1 MKKFNRYF
9 SILMCLCLLGTSTL
23 GDTAMALA
31 EETVVDTASGNET
44 GGNEAVPDHSDAE
57 SELELD
63 VGEVELTP
71 APQEIESVAARSVD
85 YNAPASASPE
95 FEFGY
100 AKLLSDAALF
110 AESGADA
117 AVSARLKKDGI
128 VLVTERVTGSEDR
141 LHVVFDCEGSICEG
155 WMDAY
160 ALRPMAEDEI
170 DAFQNGIT
178 EAVCYQD
185 NVEYPLMQLTF
196 LPVDD
201 TAEKPAEPTEGPE
214 ETDSELDTVEDE
226 NSAANETDDNDAADA
241 DIEAD
246 ENGASVEEGASDEGS
261 TSDKEGASDE
271 DGTIDED
278 ELTAGDDSLDPV
290 DNAAQDP
297 VASSPATPENGDN
310 GQSSVVAM
318 ELFNDEIEL
327 PLGETAPIEVV
338 FSDGVSREVSYGIQ
352 NSGVVSVD
360 ENGMMTAIAA
370 GETSVTVMCREI
382 AASAVLYVTV
392 YDPDMAAAY
401 TLMTMELDSEEF
413 TVKLDNDSLNVGQMA
428 QVTVDV
434 SSGSID
440 YASSDETVAAVDTT
454 GKVTAVGKGRCT
466 ITVTVDGTVES
477 VDLTVYDEPDT
488 LELVIESAKLV
499 VGGQTEADVVFPE
512 YTRTSIEYS
521 SSDPSVATV
530 DEDGVVTAVAI
541 GTCEIIATG
550 ENSVV
555 DSLEIEV
562 IKPDTVLNEKK
573 LVLDVGNSFK
583 LTYSS
588 DNPENVS
595 RDISFVSADPE
606 IVEIDPTSG
615 VMVAISE
622 GATGVKLMVDGV
634 EMSTCAVTVCAAEQ
648 TPADMKVESDAILI
662 LSGRSIKLP
671 VVFLDENGN
680 VLASEYVYR
689 LQSSDARIVTV
700 TAAGEVVAKGYGWTT
715 VTVTTDNG
723 LSATCQVGV
732 VGPVTKTEL
741 LANGAAIGST
751 GLQIGEGMTQKVDA
765 KLYYSASGYN
775 MYGASDYLG
784 LGEFSVGDAGIAT
797 VDRAGN
803 VKGLKKGETTL
814 TFRPYSGNSLTV
826 KVQVVGEP
834 TAVYL
839 NKTSTQLGV
848 GMTETLTVSFPA
860 NEYGSVTFSSS
871 DKSVAT
877 IDSTGTVTAVA
888 TGKVL
893 IKAEAYNGKYTTC
906 ELTVIDAPDQIAL
919 STTRMNV
926 PVGKKFSLSPVVSNE
941 NGECMAELRYASSRS
956 NIASVDANGQI
967 TAIAAGTAIIRIMT
981 QNDLYVDCTVV
992 VQPAATSVVLSTTT
1006 CSLGVGQTAKIM
1018 AKVNTASGS
1027 FIFSEGDYEYA
1038 CFESNDSSIVTIDPV
1053 TGVVTAV
1060 AQGIAYVRLVTT
1072 NGKYALCKVEVGPG
1086 AEWLMFDEIVCTLGV
1101 GQSKLLTCDKSA
1113 GSITTRTYT
1122 SSNPSVL
1129 SVDGND
1135 ATCTIKALSV
1145 GEAIVTATSSN
1156 GKTTTCTVTVKAE
1169 PEKVEF
1175 AESSITIGINEK
1187 VLLPQVTVSSSKG
1200 ECMQNVTYTASNTNV
1215 VVSSTGY
1222 VTGIKDGSTTI
1233 TATAYNGK
1241 SATITVRVLPQPSSI
1256 SLTAEKSKIA
1266 VGDTLPLKVT
1276 LDAPGTYTFSADKEG
1291 IVKISN
1297 GAATALAV
1305 GTVTITATTYN
1316 GLSDSITLEVLP
1328 VPANITLNIAET
1340 SLGVGMTQKL
1350 NASIPTGSLGTWSFK
1365 SSNPSVAAVD
1375 ATGVVTAKAT
1385 GTAEISVFVD
1395 GHENIFDTCQLTVLP
1410 MPSKISLSATTMAI
1424 KTGATAQLTATMTG
1438 ANGETCYGKPVF
1450 TSSNNAVATVDNGR
1464 ITAVGQGT
1472 AVITVA
1478 ADADSTIKATCTVS
1492 VSDANVRFNESE
1504 LTLGVGEV
1512 YALSLVIPEK
1522 QSDYSIVSSNAA
1534 VATVTEDGK
1543 ITAVSQGTATI
1554 TAING
1559 GDRAE
1564 CKVTV
1569 AARPTSVQLSDSTK
1583 QLIVGDSFQLSAS
1596 LLPEGSASVLT
1607 YVSGNTSVATV
1618 TADGLVTAVGY
1629 GTTEIKVLTYDA
1641 AVYAICTV
1649 KAVYEPEMIRFGEL
1663 NDLVIAV
1670 GDSYPLE
1677 APVMYSSKGEC
1688 DSTYTLSIS
1697 NSSCV
1702 SISLTDGRY
1711 VIKALQ
1717 EGTATLRIKT
1727 ANGLSASLDVTVTA
1741 APKSIRFAD
1750 ATIRL
1755 GVGEHYVPTLL
1766 GDNEAMVSCTLTSG
1780 NTGVIRIENGE
1791 MYAVATGS
1799 ATVTATSVI
1808 NSALKA
1814 TITVEVV
1821 NAPADMRFDRSA
1833 CTLGVG
1839 ESIILETSFAPGTA
1853 AMDVTFTSDNESVV
1867 QVDRRGYVRAV
1878 GTGTAKVK
1886 GTAYNGSSA
1895 ECVFTVKKTPTA
1907 MTISPANITACVKD
1921 SVQLTAR
1928 FGAADEYANVMF
1940 ESSNPAVVEVSDSGL
1955 LSFKQVGEAVI
1966 FAETFNG
1973 LSAEVAVTVCETPS
1987 SVGFEF
1993 DSAVILK
2000 GDSAKLEVVFD
2011 KGAGY
2016 YTLTSSNPAAVKI
2029 ADDGSIEA
2037 LALGKSTIALTMPGL
2052 NLSAKC
2058 TVEVVD
2064 KLDGVVVIAQNDSI
2078 GIDEQT
2084 QLSYTLFPSNAI
2096 GTGLVHFE
2104 SANPDMATV
2113 DSATGI
2119 VTGVAYGTAK
2129 LRAIA
2134 GDGTSG
2140 ECEINVK
2147 GGKRRMMVAYYFGEA
2162 SDGGAY
2168 LPFAYNNGTSM
2179 VDAFSAAEV
2188 EGQTYDI
2195 AGPLSN
2201 ASKSIL
2207 FATMDA
2213 HFADATDDDVSV
2225 IYLLAHGAY
2234 GSEYFFALHDGTIIT
2249 GRELMDHLE
2258 KIKGKVI
2265 MIMDSCYSGGL
2276 IQDCRA
2282 RAEAEG
2288 GRICFLTSSHHTTN
2302 SCYWDVPNKLQSIDF
2317 FTFGLLR
2324 SIGYNEWDGW
2334 EYSHG
2339 FHTTTPESDVNGD
2352 GVVTVQEAF
2361 DYAKRITVW
2370 YVTNLSGYRAFRG
2383 NAAQVPNSY
2392 ISAEMQ
2398 DVALF
2403 SR

>member
-1 MKKFNRYF
+1 M
-9 SILMCLCLLGTSTL
+9 
-23 GDTAMALA
+23 
-31 EETVVDTASGNET
+31 
-44 GGNEAVPDHSDAE
+44 
-57 SELELD
+57 
-63 VGEVELTP
+63 
-71 APQEIESVAARSVD
+71 
-85 YNAPASASPE
+85 
-95 FEFGY
+95 
-100 AKLLSDAALF
+100 
-110 AESGADA
+110 
-117 AVSARLKKDGI
+117 
-128 VLVTERVTGSEDR
+128 
-141 LHVVFDCEGSICEG
+141 
-155 WMDAY
+155 
-160 ALRPMAEDEI
+160 
-170 DAFQNGIT
+170 
-178 EAVCYQD
+178 
-185 NVEYPLMQLTF
+185 
-196 LPVDD
+196 
-201 TAEKPAEPTEGPE
+201 
-214 ETDSELDTVEDE
+214 
-226 NSAANETDDNDAADA
+226 
-241 DIEAD
+241 
-246 ENGASVEEGASDEGS
+246 
-261 TSDKEGASDE
+261 
-271 DGTIDED
+271 
-278 ELTAGDDSLDPV
+278 
-290 DNAAQDP
+290 
-297 VASSPATPENGDN
+297 
-310 GQSSVVAM
+310 
-318 ELFNDEIEL
+318 
-327 PLGETAPIEVV
+327 
-338 FSDGVSREVSYGIQ
+338 
-352 NSGVVSVD
+352 
-360 ENGMMTAIAA
+360 
-370 GETSVTVMCREI
+370 
-382 AASAVLYVTV
+382 
-392 YDPDMAAAY
+392 
-401 TLMTMELDSEEF
+401 
-413 TVKLDNDSLNVGQMA
+413 
-428 QVTVDV
+428 
-434 SSGSID
+434 
-440 YASSDETVAAVDTT
+440 
-454 GKVTAVGKGRCT
+454 
-466 ITVTVDGTVES
+466 
-477 VDLTVYDEPDT
+477 
-488 LELVIESAKLV
+488 
-499 VGGQTEADVVFPE
+499 
-512 YTRTSIEYS
+512 
-521 SSDPSVATV
+521 
-530 DEDGVVTAVAI
+530 
-541 GTCEIIATG
+541 
-550 ENSVV
+550 
-555 DSLEIEV
+555 
-562 IKPDTVLNEKK
+562 
-573 LVLDVGNSFK
+573 
-583 LTYSS
+583 
-588 DNPENVS
+588 
-595 RDISFVSADPE
+595 
-606 IVEIDPTSG
+606 
-615 VMVAISE
+615 
-622 GATGVKLMVDGV
+622 
-634 EMSTCAVTVCAAEQ
+634 
-648 TPADMKVESDAILI
+648 
-662 LSGRSIKLP
+662 
-671 VVFLDENGN
+671 
-680 VLASEYVYR
+680 
-689 LQSSDARIVTV
+689 
-700 TAAGEVVAKGYGWTT
+700 
-715 VTVTTDNG
+715 
-723 LSATCQVGV
+723 
-732 VGPVTKTEL
+732 
-741 LANGAAIGST
+741 
-751 GLQIGEGMTQKVDA
+751 
-765 KLYYSASGYN
+765 
-775 MYGASDYLG
+775 
-784 LGEFSVGDAGIAT
+784 
-797 VDRAGN
+797 
-803 VKGLKKGETTL
+803 
-814 TFRPYSGNSLTV
+814 

-888 TGKVL
+888 TGKAL
-893 IKAEAYNGKYTTC
+893 IKAETYNGKYTTC

-941 NGECMAELRYASSRS
+941 NGECMAALRYASSRS

-1129 SVDGND
+1129 SVVGND

-1670 GDSYPLE
+1670 GDSYTLE